1 MQEDWGQLRQLVM
14 GFRDTQ
20 LIYVAA
26 KLGLADEIARKPQ
39 TASELATTA
48 GAEPRALYRLLRALA
63 SRGVFA
69 ESSGGRFEMTPMA
82 EFLRRDGPRSLRS
95 TAMLYGDELLWRAYG
110 RLSYSIETGTS
121 SFEQVYCEPF
131 YDYLHKHP
139 VAAQPFHDAMTG
151 FSEQEEAAILAAYD
165 FSTLRSVVDVGG
177 GQGGLA
183 LALLRKHADLR
194 AVIFDGTPPR
204 EDTRQSFAQSGADA
218 RATFVTGDFF
228 TSVPDGGDLYLLK
241 SILHNWDDAAAI
253 TVLRKCRE
261 AMPALSR
268 LLVAERVIPLGNSAS
283 EAKLFDINMLV
294 SLGGQERTEEE
305 YVSLFHQSGLKLTRT
320 IPTTSHL
327 SLIET
332 VPMAHG

>member
-1 MQEDWGQLRQLVM
+1 MQEEWSQLRQLVM

-39 TASELATTA
+39 TASELATAA

-82 EFLRRDGPRSLRS
+82 EFLRRDGPRSLHS

-110 RLSYSIETGTS
+110 RLSYSVETGKS
-121 SFEQVYCEPF
+121 SFEQVYGEPF

-139 VAAQPFHDAMTG
+139 VSAQPFHDAMTG

-165 FSTLRSVVDVGG
+165 FSTLRAIVDVGG

-183 LALLRKHADLR
+183 LALLRKHPDLR

-204 EDTRQSFAQSGADA
+204 EDTRQLFAQSGAAA

-228 TSVPDGGDLYLLK
+228 ATVPDGADLYLLK
-241 SILHNWDDAAAI
+241 SILHNWGDAAATTI
-253 TVLRKCRE
+253 LTKCRE
-261 AMPALSR
+261 AMREHGR
-268 LLVAERVIPLGNSAS
+268 LLVAERVVPHGNSAS

-294 SLGGQERTEEE
+294 SLGGQERTEDE
-305 YVSLFHQSGLKLTRT
+305 YAALFDKSGLKFTRT

-327 SLIET
+327 SLIEA
-332 VPMAHG
+332 VPVARG

>member
-1 MQEDWGQLRQLVM
+1 MQEEWGQLRQLVM

-26 KLGLADEIARKPQ
+26 KLGLADEIAQKPQ
-39 TASELATTA
+39 TASELAAAA
-48 GAEPRALYRLLRALA
+48 GTEPRALYRLLRALA

-69 ESSGGRFEMTPMA
+69 EADDGRFEMTPMA

-110 RLSYSIETGTS
+110 RLFYSIETGKS
-121 SFEQVYCEPF
+121 SFEQVYGEPF

-139 VAAQPFHDAMTG
+139 VSAQPFHDAMTG

-165 FSTLRSVVDVGG
+165 FSTMRSIVDVGG
-177 GQGGLA
+177 GQGGFA

-194 AVIFDGTPPR
+194 ATIFDGTPPR
-204 EDTRQSFAQSGADA
+204 EDTLQSFAQSGAAA
-218 RATFVTGDFF
+218 RANFVTGDFF
-228 TSVPDGGDLYLLK
+228 ATVPQGGDLYLLK
-241 SILHNWDDAAAI
+241 SILHNWDDIAAI
-253 TVLRKCRE
+253 TILRKCRE
-261 AMPALSR
+261 AMREHGR
-268 LLVAERVIPLGNSAS
+268 LLVAERIVPPGNAPS

-294 SLGGQERTEEE
+294 SLGGEERTEDE
-305 YVSLFHQSGLKLTRT
+305 YTSLFDQSGLKLTRT

-327 SLIET
+327 SLIEAT
-332 VPMAHG
+332 PVAHG